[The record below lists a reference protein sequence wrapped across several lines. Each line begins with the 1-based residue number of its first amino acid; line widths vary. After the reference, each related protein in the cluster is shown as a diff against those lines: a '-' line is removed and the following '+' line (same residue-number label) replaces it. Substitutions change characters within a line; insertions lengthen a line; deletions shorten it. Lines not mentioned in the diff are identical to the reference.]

1 MKQPLIFK
9 TFSEEFINKI
19 CLIMHERLLIPEE
32 RFLFKGDQ
40 VNDLSFIIEGYADI
54 IIEFNKNK

>member
-1 MKQPLIFK
+1 
-9 TFSEEFINKI
+9 
-19 CLIMHERLLIPEE
+19 MHERLLIPEE